1 MLHRADRAIDLAE
14 RFEGR
19 GRIVLT
25 ASSAMEY
32 AFEDAALSQAEGQPS
47 VFTRALVQ
55 GLKTGDADRDGDGHI
70 SVDELYDYVFDQVR
84 TVNPKQTLG
93 RWDFELQGD
102 FLIASNR
109 HLRPV
114 ALPPELQQALEHPVA
129 GVRLGAST
137 SWRTCSRAA
146 IRGRRSPPTRPWSAF
161 RATTASGCSR
171 RLRPRW
177 RPPSAWSSS
186 SGLGGTGTPR
196 PGRPRSPP
204 PIGHRPGLGRVI
216 PPADSPGHPRP
227 VRHPAGR

>member
-1 MLHRADRAIDLAE
+1 MPRGMLHRADRAIDLAE

-129 GVRLGAST
+129 GVRLGAVDELANLLQGSHPG
-137 SWRTCSRAA
+137 SAIAA
-146 IRGRRSPPTRPWSAF
+146 HQALE
-161 RATTASGCSR
+161 
-171 RLRPRW
+171 RLQGDD
-177 RPPSAWSSS
+177 SQ
-186 SGLGGTGTPR
+186 
-196 PGRPRSPP
+196 
-204 PIGHRPGLGRVI
+204 RV
-216 PPADSPGHPRP
+216 
-227 VRHPAGR
+227 